1 MEISTPS
8 VSYVS
13 AISLNLCR
21 TDNIHFFVVLFLV
34 PFYLMYIFLVIF
46 STDLTKSNDRV
57 TDLPVLYISP
67 RAIIVYFKSE
77 PNLPY
82 C

>member
-8 VSYVS
+8 VSFVS

-21 TDNIHFFVVLFLV
+21 IDNIHFVVVLFFA
-34 PFYLMYIFLVIF
+34 PFYFFFFLITF

-57 TDLPVLYISP
+57 TDLPVLFISP